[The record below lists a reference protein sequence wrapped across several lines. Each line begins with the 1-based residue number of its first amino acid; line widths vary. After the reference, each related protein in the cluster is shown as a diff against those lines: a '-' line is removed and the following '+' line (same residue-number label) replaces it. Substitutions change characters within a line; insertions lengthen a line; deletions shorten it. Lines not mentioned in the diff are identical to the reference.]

1 MLLELEDI
9 HTYYGDS
16 HVVRGVSLSFPERAV
31 IALLG
36 RNGVGKTTTLRS
48 VMGLTPP
55 RRGRIMFKHTDITTW
70 PPYERCRMGMGWV
83 PEDRQ
88 IFSRLTVME
97 NLNIGRRPATRGDGW
112 DEEKIFTYFP
122 ILAARRRQL
131 GGTLSGG
138 EQQMLTIA
146 RALMGNPELLL
157 LDEPSEGLA
166 PQVILAIQEIVLG
179 MQEHG
184 MAVLLVEQNTR
195 FALSV
200 CDAYCVLDHGT
211 VVHVGQNDDP
221 DKSYEVVE
229 RLLSLS

>member
-1 MLLELEDI
+1 MLLELEDV

-16 HVVRGVSLSFPERAV
+16 HVVRGVNLAGPEQGV
-31 IALLG
+31 VALLG

-48 VMGLTPP
+48 VMGLTPS
-55 RRGRIMFKHTDITTW
+55 RRGQIRFKGRDVSAL
-70 PPYERCRMGMGWV
+70 PAYARCRAGMGWV

-97 NLNIGRRPATRGDGW
+97 NLNIAARPPAIGEGW
-112 DEEKIFTYFP
+112 TEDRILQYFP
-122 ILAARRRQL
+122 VLAQRRRQL
-131 GGTLSGG
+131 GRTLSGG

-146 RALMGNPELLL
+146 RALMGNPQLLL

-179 MQEHG
+179 MREHG
-184 MAVLLVEQNTR
+184 LAVLLVEQNTR

-200 CDAYCVLDHGT
+200 CDTYCVLDHGT
-211 VVHVGQNDDP
+211 VVHVDQNDDP
-221 DKSYEVVE
+221 DRSYEVVE
-229 RLLSLS
+229 RYLRL